1 MCAQRHKHRRV
12 SQRPTAPIF
21 AALGDQRRLE
31 IVRRLCQRGPASIAS
46 LTAGAGVTRQ
56 AITKHLHVLAGTGLV
71 RCSRRGRESWW
82 ELEPDKLAEARRY
95 LEEISAQWDD
105 ALARLRAFVEN

>member
-1 MCAQRHKHRRV
+1 
-12 SQRPTAPIF
+12 
-21 AALGDQRRLE
+21 LGDQRRLE
-31 IVRRLCQRGPASIAS
+31 IVRRLCQRGPASITS

-71 RCSRRGRESWW
+71 RCSRRGRESYW
-82 ELEPDKLAEARRY
+82 ELEPHKLTEARRY

-105 ALARLRAFVEN
+105 ALARLRTFVEN

>member
-1 MCAQRHKHRRV
+1 MSARRHKRGWV
-12 SQRPTAPIF
+12 SSKPSAPLF
-21 AALGDQRRLE
+21 AALGDQTRLE

-56 AITKHLHVLAGTGLV
+56 AITKHLHVLAGSGLV
-71 RCSRRGRESWW
+71 RCSRRGRESYW
-82 ELEPDKLAEARRY
+82 ELEPDKLTEARRY

-105 ALARLRAFVEN
+105 ALARLRTLVES